1 MLYAGEIDFNPE
13 QPPLLDAAIYDQ
25 VRNPIP
31 SAAPETEI
39 VRIETIPRQLMWRI
53 ATTTAV
59 VAIGGALLVS
69 WILGRGDVV
78 QQVAQAPDF
87 GGPDSGLDFTG
98 ESLDVQSVLS
108 RVQPSVV
115 TIETGRESV
124 NAVFSGTGTGV
135 VISEDGLI
143 LTNAHVINGADNIII
158 RFFDGTEAE
167 ATLLG
172 SFPDDDIALVQA
184 RRVTGTTSALL
195 GSSESVRVGDQVV
208 AIGNALGLGG
218 TPSVTLGII
227 SAKGRS
233 IDAGIV
239 NLIDLLQTDAAINP
253 GNSGGPLVNGAGE
266 VIGINTAI
274 IENAQSIG
282 FAISIDSV
290 KPLIE
295 QIRSGN
301 GDITPDTAFL
311 GVTTQSIDAMSTEA
325 RSRAGIDTETGALV
339 VDVVAA
345 SAAANAGIAIGDVIV
360 AIGDEVID
368 SPEDVA
374 RIVRGHAPDEEIVVT
389 VERSGT
395 VQEVA
400 VTLGARGD

>member
-115 TIETGRESV
+115 TIETGLESV

-158 RFFDGTEAE
+158 RFY
-167 ATLLG
+167 
-172 SFPDDDIALVQA
+172 
-184 RRVTGTTSALL
+184 
-195 GSSESVRVGDQVV
+195 
-208 AIGNALGLGG
+208 
-218 TPSVTLGII
+218 
-227 SAKGRS
+227 
-233 IDAGIV
+233 
-239 NLIDLLQTDAAINP
+239 
-253 GNSGGPLVNGAGE
+253 
-266 VIGINTAI
+266 
-274 IENAQSIG
+274 
-282 FAISIDSV
+282 
-290 KPLIE
+290 
-295 QIRSGN
+295 
-301 GDITPDTAFL
+301 ITY
-311 GVTTQSIDAMSTEA
+311 
-325 RSRAGIDTETGALV
+325 
-339 VDVVAA
+339 
-345 SAAANAGIAIGDVIV
+345 
-360 AIGDEVID
+360 
-368 SPEDVA
+368 
-374 RIVRGHAPDEEIVVT
+374 
-389 VERSGT
+389 
-395 VQEVA
+395 
-400 VTLGARGD
+400 